1 MQIRSGSHSLS
12 SQLALP
18 HAFTLLTVDIFWIQW
33 ASETG
38 WTQIILHSSGG
49 TGQWASGT
57 GGTVTPRASLI
68 QLCSLRKFTPNG
80 HALTGPLEFMFFNY
94 QIERDSKTTH
104 EESVFHPNALHA
116 TNDHI
121 IVTIFLQT
129 QILYLPLNL
138 NVIPRR

>member
-38 WTQIILHSSGG
+38 WTQIILHSSVGM
-49 TGQWASGT
+49 GQWASGT
-57 GGTVTPRASLI
+57 EGTVTPRASLI

-80 HALTGPLEFMFFNY
+80 HALTGPLEFMFG
-94 QIERDSKTTH
+94 STTRPR
-104 EESVFHPNALHA
+104 ETARQLMKNQSF
-116 TNDHI
+116 
-121 IVTIFLQT
+121 T
-129 QILYLPLNL
+129 QMPSMLPMTTL
-138 NVIPRR
+138 